1 MAVDTQVTSFTDL
14 YTDLQN
20 RVRAQTAVTATQNQA
35 KRYINIA
42 LHDMHIGSGERFPWA
57 ERTQELITQAEYT
70 TGTLA
75 VSKGSTSVTGTSTLW
90 NTNNDFGVAN
100 ARVGGKMV
108 IDGGVEVYTVSAVG
122 SDTSITLSSRFMKT
136 TVTAAGYVY
145 FEDEYALHAD
155 FLRPIDLTFFDKNTE
170 ITLIG
175 RRTFRERYPRN
186 KVTGKPLV
194 AAIFDKEFG
203 SNTVPVRNVKF
214 HKPPDDFYLIP
225 YSFVTNKLGVSS
237 SGTEQTQLSA
247 DTDEPIVPLQYRH
260 AITFHALYHW
270 YRDKRDDDREA
281 SAKAEYTDL
290 ILRITG
296 DQEIGRP
303 RPQMR
308 PQVSSYVRA
317 ARQPYL
323 RRGRRHTT
331 GSVFDEIRE

>member
-1 MAVDTQVTSFTDL
+1 MSVTTQPTDFVDL
-14 YTDLQN
+14 YTSLLN
-20 RVRAQTAVTATQNQA
+20 KVRADTSVTATSNQA
-35 KRYINIA
+35 KGAINTA
-42 LHDMHIGSGERFPWA
+42 LLDMFIGSGEKFPWA
-57 ERTQELITQAEYT
+57 ERSQELITQAEYT

-108 IDGGVEVYTVSAVG
+108 INGGVEVYTVSAVG
-122 SDTSITLSSRFMKT
+122 SDTGITLSSRFMKT
-136 TVTAAGYVY
+136 TVTAASYVY

-194 AAIFDKEFG
+194 AAIFDKEFA
-203 SNTVPVRNVKF
+203 SDTVPVRKVKF

-225 YSFVTNKLGVSS
+225 YSFVTNKLAVSS

-247 DTDEPIVPLQYRH
+247 DADEPIVPLQYRH
-260 AITFHALYHW
+260 AIVLHALYNW
-270 YRDKRDDDREA
+270 YRDKRDDDRSQE
-281 SAKAEYTDL
+281 AKAEYTDL

-296 DQEIGRP
+296 DQEIGRN

-317 ARQPYL
+317 ARQPYS
-323 RRGRRHTT
+323 RRGRRYTT
-331 GSVFDEIRE
+331 GSAFDEIRE